1 MPSTEHTIH
10 STTSDVQLADEFFQ
24 RIEALLAQQGSA
36 TGNKLMHETLVLVCA
51 EGLKDTRYGFGDLN
65 AQVETLLRQHHVPAD
80 EANAVRQMRRH
91 SNQSQPLL
99 PEDLLHDARALAVFV
114 SRVLRADIPA
124 SLSARLPR
132 DLQPKQEH
140 LHVNAPNKR
149 CLVRSWD
156 NRTISV
162 VVDEDGAE
170 APMRVHY
177 CEDNQFANMGYLAS
191 ILKEGMHLNLLDCQ
205 VEGDDIYPRII
216 IVEPDFLLDISTIA
230 SCFMEYGHSPL
241 LYLVSRMKPKANTQP
256 ILLGNFAGSALDD
269 IINNPNF
276 NASQTLRDN
285 FREKALEYSTCTDFD
300 AGQFKDD
307 AAIQIQNLQQAVAE
321 LRRHF
326 NMNHAILEPSFVCEQ
341 LGIQGRVDLMTTD
354 LELLVEQKSGR
365 NVLIERPGTAG
376 NGIKAVEKHYVQLL
390 LYYGIL
396 YYNFHAT
403 RTDIRLLYSK
413 YALPGGLLS
422 VTRLMK
428 LYYEAIRFRNEA
440 VAQEFQIAEHG
451 FAPYLPL
458 LTADNLNVAGRCDF
472 FYNNYLYPQLNA
484 QLQPLAFLTPL
495 EKAYFC
501 RMMQFVIKENLL
513 SKVGVVEGTGNCVA
527 SLWNM
532 PLAEKRETGNIYT
545 GLKIISKEKSNDY
558 NGYDRITLAVPDQ
571 GEDFLPNF
579 RRGDMVY
586 LYAYPE
592 GEEPDV
598 RKALL
603 FKGGLEDI
611 HSDCITV
618 LLADGQQNA
627 DIFNHL
633 PYRRTLRQGE
643 PVSKADKPFVWCVEH
658 GSSDAGG
665 SAAIGALYEL
675 ITSTADRKALLLGQR
690 APQADKSLTLSR
702 SYLPDLDAM
711 LTRAKQAR
719 DFFLL
724 VGPPGT
730 GKTSMALRFMVEEA
744 LVTPTPSGQQAD
756 LLLMAYTNRAVDE
769 ICGMLVKAGISFL
782 RIGSELSCDPQY
794 QPWLLQNQI
803 GDKPKLNDMQ
813 EKLRKAHV
821 IVGTTSMM
829 QSRSYLFALK
839 HFSLAIVDESSQIL
853 EPNIIGLL
861 ASHQGGNGM
870 AGARQSVG
878 KHAMSGCDIDKFIL
892 IGDYKQLPAV
902 VQQNDGSAAITEP
915 ELQAIGLT
923 SCKNSLFE
931 RLIRQELR
939 AGRTDFIGTLHHQGR
954 MHPEIADFPGKAFYA
969 EENIS
974 PVPLPHQRE
983 TSLNYLLPSLDNL
996 DELLK
1001 AHRCLFF
1008 ASADCR
1014 QPEIS
1019 DKVNSYEARLV
1030 ALLSQRIRR
1039 FYGQNFDA
1047 DTTLGVI
1054 VPYRNQIA
1062 MIRKELEKLD
1072 DPLLERISI
1081 DTVER
1086 YQGSQRDVIIYSFTI
1101 QQRYQLD
1108 FLTANS
1114 FDENGRV
1121 VDRKL
1126 NVALTRA
1133 RRQLLLT
1140 GHPDTLQQSPLFSR
1154 LMEYFKEKNEYVSTD
1169 FLSNYVK
1176 ID

>member
-1 MPSTEHTIH
+1 MPSPRTPH
-10 STTSDVQLADEFFQ
+10 STATPLAKEFFQ
-24 RIEALLAQQGSA
+24 RITAVLDLQGSA
-36 TGNKLMHETLVLVCA
+36 TANKLMHETLVLVCA
-51 EGLKDTRYGFGDLN
+51 KGLKETRYGFGDLN
-65 AQVETLLRQHHVPAD
+65 AQVETLLRQHHITTD

-91 SNQSQPLL
+91 SNQSRPLSK
-99 PEDLLHDARALAVFV
+99 DNLLHDARALAAFV
-114 SRVLRADIPA
+114 SRVLHTDIPA

-132 DLQPKQEH
+132 DLQVRQEH

-156 NRTISV
+156 SDTISV
-162 VVDEDGAE
+162 LVDEEGAVT
-170 APMRVHY
+170 PMTVHY
-177 CEDNQFANMGYLAS
+177 CESNQFANMGYLTS
-191 ILKEGMHLNLLDCQ
+191 ILKENMHLNLLDCQ
-205 VEGDDIYPRII
+205 VEEKDIFPRII

-241 LYLVSRMKPKANTQP
+241 LYLVSRMRPKANTQP

-269 IINNPNF
+269 IINNPDF

-300 AGQFKDD
+300 ARKFKED
-307 AAIQIQNLQQAVAE
+307 AAMQIQNLQQAVAE

-326 NMNHAILEPSFVCEQ
+326 NMDRAILEPSFVCEQ

-365 NVLIERPGTAG
+365 NMLIERPDTAD

-440 VAQEFQIAEHG
+440 VAQEFRIAEQG

-472 FYNNYLYPQLNA
+472 FYNNFLYPQLNA
-484 QLQPLAFLTPL
+484 LLQPLQFLSPL

-532 PLAEKRETGNIYT
+532 PLAEKKETGNIYT
-545 GLKIISKEKSNDY
+545 GLQIISKEKSHDY

-611 HSDCITV
+611 HSDRITI
-618 LLADGQQNA
+618 LLTDGQQNA

-633 PYRRTLRQGE
+633 PYRRTLRE
-643 PVSKADKPFVWCVEH
+643 DESIRKADKPFLWCVEH

-675 ITSTADRKALLLGQR
+675 ITSTPDRKALLLGQR
-690 APQADKSLTLSR
+690 APQADKSLELSR
-702 SYLPDLDAM
+702 SYLPDLDGM

-719 DFFLL
+719 DYFLL

-744 LVTPTPSGQQAD
+744 LHAPSPSEQQAD

-769 ICGMLVKAGISFL
+769 ICGMLVKAGIPFL

-794 QPWLLQNQI
+794 QPYLLQNQI
-803 GDKPKLNDMQ
+803 GDHPRLSDMRAKL
-813 EKLRKAHV
+813 LSAHV
-821 IVGTTSMM
+821 VVGTTSMM

-839 HFSLAIVDESSQIL
+839 HFTLAIIDESSQIL

-861 ASHQGGNGM
+861 ASHQGTEATANK
-870 AGARQSVG
+870 ATAKTGA
-878 KHAMSGCDIDKFIL
+878 ATSGCDIDKFIL

-902 VQQNDGSAAITEP
+902 VQQNDESAAITEP

-974 PVPLPHQRE
+974 PVPLPHQQE
-983 TSLNYLLPSLDNL
+983 TSLNYLSPALDSL
-996 DELLK
+996 DELLQ

-1008 ASADCR
+1008 ASADCC

-1019 DKVNSYEARLV
+1019 DKVNSYEACLV

-1039 FYGQNFDA
+1039 FYGQDFDA

-1062 MIRKELEKLD
+1062 MIRKELERLD

-1154 LMEYFKEKNEYVSTD
+1154 LMEYFKEKSEYITTD

>member
-1 MPSTEHTIH
+1 
-10 STTSDVQLADEFFQ
+10 
-24 RIEALLAQQGSA
+24 
-36 TGNKLMHETLVLVCA
+36 
-51 EGLKDTRYGFGDLN
+51 
-65 AQVETLLRQHHVPAD
+65 
-80 EANAVRQMRRH
+80 
-91 SNQSQPLL
+91 
-99 PEDLLHDARALAVFV
+99 
-114 SRVLRADIPA
+114 
-124 SLSARLPR
+124 
-132 DLQPKQEH
+132 
-140 LHVNAPNKR
+140 
-149 CLVRSWD
+149 
-156 NRTISV
+156 
-162 VVDEDGAE
+162 
-170 APMRVHY
+170 
-177 CEDNQFANMGYLAS
+177 
-191 ILKEGMHLNLLDCQ
+191 
-205 VEGDDIYPRII
+205 
-216 IVEPDFLLDISTIA
+216 
-230 SCFMEYGHSPL
+230 
-241 LYLVSRMKPKANTQP
+241 
-256 ILLGNFAGSALDD
+256 
-269 IINNPNF
+269 
-276 NASQTLRDN
+276 
-285 FREKALEYSTCTDFD
+285 
-300 AGQFKDD
+300 
-307 AAIQIQNLQQAVAE
+307 
-321 LRRHF
+321 
-326 NMNHAILEPSFVCEQ
+326 
-341 LGIQGRVDLMTTD
+341 
-354 LELLVEQKSGR
+354 
-365 NVLIERPGTAG
+365 
-376 NGIKAVEKHYVQLL
+376 
-390 LYYGIL
+390 
-396 YYNFHAT
+396 
-403 RTDIRLLYSK
+403 
-413 YALPGGLLS
+413 
-422 VTRLMK
+422 
-428 LYYEAIRFRNEA
+428 
-440 VAQEFQIAEHG
+440 
-451 FAPYLPL
+451 
-458 LTADNLNVAGRCDF
+458 
-472 FYNNYLYPQLNA
+472 
-484 QLQPLAFLTPL
+484 
-495 EKAYFC
+495 
-501 RMMQFVIKENLL
+501 
-513 SKVGVVEGTGNCVA
+513 
-527 SLWNM
+527 
-532 PLAEKRETGNIYT
+532 
-545 GLKIISKEKSNDY
+545 
-558 NGYDRITLAVPDQ
+558 
-571 GEDFLPNF
+571 
-579 RRGDMVY
+579 
-586 LYAYPE
+586 
-592 GEEPDV
+592 
-598 RKALL
+598 
-603 FKGGLEDI
+603 
-611 HSDCITV
+611 
-618 LLADGQQNA
+618 
-627 DIFNHL
+627 
-633 PYRRTLRQGE
+633 
-643 PVSKADKPFVWCVEH
+643 
-658 GSSDAGG
+658 
-665 SAAIGALYEL
+665 
-675 ITSTADRKALLLGQR
+675 
-690 APQADKSLTLSR
+690 
-702 SYLPDLDAM
+702 M
-711 LTRAKQAR
+711 LTRAKQAQ

-744 LVTPTPSGQQAD
+744 LSTPTLSGEQAD

-769 ICGMLVKAGISFL
+769 ICGMLVKAGIPFL

-813 EKLRKAHV
+813 EKLLAAHV

-861 ASHQGGNGM
+861 ASHQGENSV
-870 AGARQSVG
+870 ASAKQSTG

-974 PVPLPHQRE
+974 PVPLPHQQE
-983 TSLNYLLPSLDNL
+983 TSLNYLSPALDSL
-996 DELLK
+996 DELLQ

-1062 MIRKELEKLD
+1062 MIRKELEKLN
-1072 DPLLERISI
+1072 DPLLEHISI

-1114 FDENGRV
+1114 FDENGRI

-1126 NVALTRA
+1126 NLALTRA

-1140 GHPDTLQQSPLFSR
+1140 GHPDTLQQSPLFNR
-1154 LMEYFKEKNEYVSTD
+1154 LMEYFKERNEYISTD

>member
-1 MPSTEHTIH
+1 MLSTEHTIH
-10 STTSDVQLADEFFQ
+10 STTSAAQLAGEFFQ

-36 TGNKLMHETLVLVCA
+36 TANKLMHETLVLVCA

-65 AQVETLLRQHHVPAD
+65 AQVETLLRQHHMPTD

-91 SNQSQPLL
+91 SNQSLPLL

-114 SRVLRADIPA
+114 SRVLHTDIPP
-124 SLSARLPR
+124 SLSIRLPR

-156 NRTISV
+156 NSTISV
-162 VVDEDGAE
+162 VVDEDGAVS
-170 APMRVHY
+170 PMTVHY
-177 CEDNQFANMGYLAS
+177 CEDNQY
-191 ILKEGMHLNLLDCQ
+191 GMHLNLLDCQ

-241 LYLVSRMKPKANTQP
+241 LYLVSRMRPKANTQP

-300 AGQFKDD
+300 ARRFKDD
-307 AAIQIQNLQQAVAE
+307 AAMQIRNLQQAVAE

-326 NMNHAILEPSFVCEQ
+326 NMDHAILEPSFVCEQ

-354 LELLVEQKSGR
+354 LQLLVEQKSGR
-365 NVLIERPGTAG
+365 NMLIERPDTT

-513 SKVGVVEGTGNCVA
+513 SKVGVVEGTGNCAA

-545 GLKIISKEKSNDY
+545 GLKIVSKEKSNDY

-586 LYAYPE
+586 LYAYPQD
-592 GEEPDV
+592 EEPDV

-611 HSDCITV
+611 HTDRITV

-643 PVSKADKPFVWCVEH
+643 PVSKAGKPFVWCVEH

-690 APQADKSLTLSR
+690 EPQTDKSLTLSH
-702 SYLPDLDAM
+702 SYLADLDAM

-730 GKTSMALRFMVEEA
+730 GKTSMALRS
-744 LVTPTPSGQQAD
+744 TPSPSGQQAD

-803 GDKPKLNDMQ
+803 GDKPKLSDMQ
-813 EKLRKAHV
+813 KKLLTAHV
-821 IVGTTSMM
+821 VVGTTSMM
-829 QSRSYLFALK
+829 QSRSYIFALK
-839 HFSLAIVDESSQIL
+839 HFTLAIVD
-853 EPNIIGLL
+853 
-861 ASHQGGNGM
+861 
-870 AGARQSVG
+870 
-878 KHAMSGCDIDKFIL
+878 MSGCDIDKFIL

-954 MHPEIADFPGKAFYA
+954 MHPDIAEFPGKAFYA
-969 EENIS
+969 EEHIS
-974 PVPLPHQRE
+974 PVPLPHQQE
-983 TSLNYLLPSLDNL
+983 TSLNYPSPALDSM

-1062 MIRKELEKLD
+1062 MIRKELEN
-1072 DPLLERISI
+1072 
-1081 DTVER
+1081 
-1086 YQGSQRDVIIYSFTI
+1086 

-1154 LMEYFKEKNEYVSTD
+1154 LMEYFKEKSEYITTD